1 MSRSPSLT
9 GNVRCYGEAS
19 RQKGQNGSCAGGR
32 WADAGRVSTTGKSL
46 QIQRARADV
55 APAAY
60 RIVEEYYRKMSVVMR
75 EDQQKFTEEYFG
87 DGRGFWLALERE
99 QIAGCIGL
107 RRIDLWAEQPK
118 EAATRE
124 EKTIPGRAEIKRMY
138 VREEWRG
145 HGVAQRLLEAA
156 EEFARAAGCGWIY
169 LDTTDDMKA
178 AARLYERNGY
188 VRCERYNENSQA
200 TIFMRKKL

>member
-1 MSRSPSLT
+1 MA
-9 GNVRCYGEAS
+9 GNLGCLPTIS
-19 RQKGQNGSCAGGR
+19 WHKGQNGSCAGGGR
-32 WADAGRVSTTGKSL
+32 ADTGRVSATGKGL
-46 QIQRARADV
+46 QIQRASVDMAR
-55 APAAY
+55 AAY
-60 RIVEEYYRKMSVVMR
+60 RIVEEYYRAMSVVLR

-87 DGRGFWLALERE
+87 DGRGFWLAQEGE

-107 RRIDLWAEQPK
+107 RRIDLWAERPK
-118 EAATRE
+118 GAATRE
-124 EKTIPGRAEIKRMY
+124 EEAIPGQAEIKRMY

-156 EEFARAAGCGWIY
+156 EEFARAAGYQWIY

-178 AARLYERNGY
+178 AARLYERY
-188 VRCERYNENSQA
+188 RYARCERYNENSQA

>member
-1 MSRSPSLT
+1 M
-9 GNVRCYGEAS
+9 
-19 RQKGQNGSCAGGR
+19 
-32 WADAGRVSTTGKSL
+32 STTGKSL
-46 QIQRARADV
+46 QVQRASVDV

-87 DGRGFWLALERE
+87 DGRGFWLALEGE

-107 RRIDLWAEQPK
+107 RRIDLRAEQPK
-118 EAATRE
+118 GAATRE
-124 EKTIPGRAEIKRMY
+124 QKTIPGRAEIKRMY

>member
-1 MSRSPSLT
+1 MSS
-9 GNVRCYGEAS
+9 
-19 RQKGQNGSCAGGR
+19 
-32 WADAGRVSTTGKSL
+32 TGKSL
-46 QIQRARADV
+46 QVQRASVDV

-87 DGRGFWLALERE
+87 DGRGFWLTLDGE

-107 RRIDLWAEQPK
+107 RRIVWAEQPN
-118 EAATRE
+118 AS
-124 EKTIPGRAEIKRMY
+124 RAEIKRMY
-138 VREEWRG
+138 VREQWRG

-156 EEFARAAGCGWIY
+156 EEFARAAGYGWIY

-178 AARLYERNGY
+178 ATRLYERNGY